1 MKRSAHKK
9 KHIKHHKHH
18 KKSVFNQRG
27 KSKLLLII
35 VAVVVLLGA
44 GGFFVLSQNTGVSI
58 PGMKAALN
66 PNCELKDPELCKFM
80 NNWVNQKDYSVASTS
95 KFGEMTVESVYEIS
109 GTDKYHM
116 LSKQGGK
123 EVSNVI
129 SIGDTMYTLDYS
141 DNKWWKQT
149 LKTEEVETKPEEE
162 MQDTVDFSDIKDT
175 TVYKFIAKEACGDRM
190 CFKYEIV
197 DSASQDNVKTYIWF
211 DDREYLIRKM
221 VVEDGANGSMES
233 VYTYGNVRI
242 SEPSPVKEGT
252 PGMGAGAGGYSEEEA
267 KKMME
272 QYQQQMP
279 DTSSYDQEMPVD
291 TSVSEY

>member
-1 MKRSAHKK
+1 VKKSAHKNHK
-9 KHIKHHKHH
+9 KKQQHHKR
-18 KKSVFNQRG
+18 SPFNQKG

-35 VAVVVLLGA
+35 AAVVVLLGA
-44 GGFFVLSQNTGVSI
+44 GGFYVLSQKTGVSI
-58 PGMKAALN
+58 PGMKPALN

-80 NNWVNQKDYSVASTS
+80 NNWANQKDYSVTTKSS
-95 KFGEMTVESVYEIS
+95 FQGMNVESVYEIS
-109 GTDKYHM
+109 GESNYHM
-116 LSKQGGK
+116 LSKQNGK

-149 LKTEEVETKPEEE
+149 LKPDEIETGVEEEVKNNIDVPE
-162 MQDTVDFSDIKDT
+162 MKDT

-197 DSASQDNVKTYIWF
+197 DSTSEGTKQFIWF

-221 VVEDGANGSMES
+221 VIEDGENGSMES
-233 VYTYGNVRI
+233 VYSYTNINV
-242 SEPSPVKEGT
+242 SAPSPVKEGA
-252 PGMGAGAGGYSEEEA
+252 PGMGAGTGGYNEEEA

-272 QYQQQMP
+272 QYQQQAP
-279 DTSSYDQEMPVD
+279 DTYNYDQETPIQD
-291 TSVSEY
+291 AESDY